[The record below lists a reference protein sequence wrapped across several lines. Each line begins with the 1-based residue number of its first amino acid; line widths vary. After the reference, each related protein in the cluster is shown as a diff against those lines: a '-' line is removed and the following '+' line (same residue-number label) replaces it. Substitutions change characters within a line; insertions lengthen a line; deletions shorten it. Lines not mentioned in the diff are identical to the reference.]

1 MPFHAFPRQLVS
13 WNIADILPSTDLP
26 RTQKSVCLCFSSTLT
41 TNEALLTEGESI
53 GNILQEIFILQMACG
68 SCFPVF
74 PKSWVW
80 DALCLPHRV
89 WRAGLTS
96 WYIFPSACVECP
108 RPGAPDGR
116 PSQSTAVGPHLHL
129 CCPRLPLWAQP
140 PGLFWN
146 PSNGL
151 SGEKTNALC
160 VPHYYHCHIF
170 SSFLPFLARVSSTIH
185 SPLIS
190 CVPLCLIIG
199 LPVIVWPNYSCSTWV

>member
-1 MPFHAFPRQLVS
+1 MPFYAFPRQLVS

-26 RTQKSVCLCFSSTLT
+26 RTQKSVCLCFSSTFT
-41 TNEALLTEGESI
+41 THEALLTEGESI

-80 DALCLPHRV
+80 DALCLPHSV

-96 WYIFPSACVECP
+96 RYIFPSAYVECP
-108 RPGAPDGR
+108 RPGTPDGR

-129 CCPRLPLWAQP
+129 CCPRLQLWAQP

-160 VPHYYHCHIF
+160 VPHYYHSYFLIF
-170 SSFLPFLARVSSTIH
+170 PPFFGQSFFNNPQPPYFLCSVALNNRFASY
-185 SPLIS
+185 SPA
-190 CVPLCLIIG
+190 
-199 LPVIVWPNYSCSTWV
+199 